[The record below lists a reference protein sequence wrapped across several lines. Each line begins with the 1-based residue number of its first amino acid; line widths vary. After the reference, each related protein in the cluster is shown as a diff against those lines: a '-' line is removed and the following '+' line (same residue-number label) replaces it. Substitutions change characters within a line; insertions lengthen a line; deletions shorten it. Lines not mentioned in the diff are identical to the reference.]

1 MRSSRP
7 YILLAIII
15 ALWGINFIIARLLS
29 GFDPIHVSGIL
40 YGFFRYVLGAM
51 TMIFVLGAQRRSL
64 HEMRN
69 HIAPYARILLIS
81 AFFSAIFVIST
92 HMSAEFISSGTTS
105 IIVNLCPIV
114 VLIFGVIYLG
124 ESLSVKKVA
133 GFILGLVAGFL
144 FLWNTLNSS
153 SGVEFGVTLAIIGM
167 LSWAAYTI
175 TLHYLEGADRY
186 IVMTIK
192 HVSSSFMILPFI
204 LLFVI
209 EGGTLIFILDIWTI
223 LGLFF
228 GGVLASGLAY
238 VLYFTAIEVIG
249 APKASSFLFL
259 VPFVSLIG
267 DFVLGEPPYLLA
279 LIAGIVAIIGVALV
293 RLSDLTPREN
303 NP

>member
-1 MRSSRP
+1 M
-7 YILLAIII
+7 
-15 ALWGINFIIARLLS
+15 
-29 GFDPIHVSGIL
+29 SGIL